1 MITSVTQVP
10 CSCSFL
16 KNALN
21 DERFPIGFD
30 AQVNEYF
37 FEHKMPDGGTLS
49 VRLLHC
55 PMCGGVASRST
66 RDKMFADLSN
76 DEIQRI
82 HTKVGSYKSV
92 ADVERALG
100 APDLDQKGGPDSRVI
115 RILTYKKLSK
125 TADVQFSV
133 YADGRIEGAIAP
145 KQVATAE
152 RKRRTAS
159 KTKRKKKL

>member
-1 MITSVTQVP
+1 MITSVTQRS
-10 CSCSFL
+10 CSCKFL
-16 KNALN
+16 EHALH
-21 DERFPIGFD
+21 DERFPVGFD

-37 FEHKMPDGGTLS
+37 FEHKMPSGETLS
-49 VRLLHC
+49 IRLLHC

-66 RDKMFADLSN
+66 RDKLFAALSN

-82 HTKVGSYKSV
+82 HAKVGSYKSV
-92 ADVERALG
+92 ADVERELG
-100 APDLDQKGGPDSRVI
+100 SPDVDQKGSPDSQII

-133 YADGRIEGAIAP
+133 YADGRVEGAIAP
-145 KQVATAE
+145 KHVATAE

-159 KTKRKKKL
+159 KTKSKKKR